1 MKKITQTQIRKK
13 QKDEIFDMKTRKKEQ
28 KKYRCLVMTMT
39 ARVNLIA
46 TRSTNP
52 ASSPIMLTPINE
64 KSNTHKIKKLKNN
77 EN

>member
-1 MKKITQTQIRKK
+1 
-13 QKDEIFDMKTRKKEQ
+13 
-28 KKYRCLVMTMT
+28 MTMT